1 MEPAEGVWGGDR
13 VKYFEVNGWS
23 FSPDD
28 GDTATRL
35 RKDAEAFLL
44 AADAFEKAGYID

>member
-1 MEPAEGVWGGDR
+1 MAGRWTETDNGF
-13 VKYFEVNGWS
+13 KYFEVGEWS

-44 AADAFEKAGYID
+44 AADAFEKEGYIE